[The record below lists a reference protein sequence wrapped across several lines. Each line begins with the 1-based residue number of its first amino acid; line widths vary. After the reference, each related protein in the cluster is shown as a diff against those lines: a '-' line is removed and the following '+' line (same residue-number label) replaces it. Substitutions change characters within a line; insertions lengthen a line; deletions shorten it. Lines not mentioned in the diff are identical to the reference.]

1 MKRLKYALLLSLGLA
16 TMSGQALADDSQLP
30 ASVVQYMQSR
40 RVVVDTS
47 KAELCFPDTKDCHK
61 VLIGKTTPKGTYR
74 MTLHTT
80 DKKGYGGDVIG
91 FKEENGFLFAL
102 HRVWTQIPAE
112 HRLQRIAS
120 DNVADRVMT
129 NGCINVENAVYDRL
143 KKYFYVDIV

>member
-1 MKRLKYALLLSLGLA
+1 M
-16 TMSGQALADDSQLP
+16 
-30 ASVVQYMQSR
+30 
-40 RVVVDTS
+40 
-47 KAELCFPDTKDCHK
+47 
-61 VLIGKTTPKGTYR
+61 
-74 MTLHTT
+74 
-80 DKKGYGGDVIG
+80 IG

-112 HRLQRIAS
+112 RRLQRIAS